1 MSGPVGW
8 EPQGRTREQ
17 DPWGGTREYAGN
29 EEIKQINPWNMHKI
43 KNWVIKVQLF
53 IERLLAHRRK
63 VSDLYL
69 L

>member
-1 MSGPVGW
+1 M
-8 EPQGRTREQ
+8 EQ
-17 DPWGGTREYAGN
+17 DPWGGTREYARN
-29 EEIKQINPWNMHKI
+29 EEIKQIDPWNMHEI

-63 VSDLYL
+63 VSDLSL

>member
-1 MSGPVGW
+1 M
-8 EPQGRTREQ
+8 Q
-17 DPWGGTREYAGN
+17 DPWGGTREYARN
-29 EEIKQINPWNMHKI
+29 EEIKQIDPWNMHKI

>member
-1 MSGPVGW
+1 M
-8 EPQGRTREQ
+8 QYHKIKTREQ
-17 DPWGGTREYAGN
+17 DPWGGTREYARN
-29 EEIKQINPWNMHKI
+29 EEIKQIDPWNMHEI